1 LQILGI
7 LFDKD
12 GTLLDFQQT
21 WMPAYEAAVEALC
34 DWADDGAL
42 RSRCLAAGGKDPDG
56 DGVDPASL
64 LAAGA
69 NDELAGVWA
78 GLSGLPD
85 TAEVAGRLIRV
96 MEFRA
101 AENPVPLVDI
111 AGLFGRLAGRGLRLG
126 VATMDA
132 EWVAR
137 RNLAQLAADGFVSYI
152 AGYDS
157 GYPVKPA
164 PEMVHGF
171 CHAVT
176 LPPDRVMVVGDS
188 PLDLEMARAAGAG
201 RVVGVRSGVAD
212 EAALAPLADSV
223 IDNVGDIEGQLQDS

>member
-1 LQILGI
+1 ML
-7 LFDKD
+7 
-12 GTLLDFQQT
+12 T
-21 WMPAYEAAVEALC
+21 
-34 DWADDGAL
+34 
-42 RSRCLAAGGKDPDG
+42 
-56 DGVDPASL
+56 
-64 LAAGA
+64 
-69 NDELAGVWA
+69 
-78 GLSGLPD
+78 
-85 TAEVAGRLIRV
+85 
-96 MEFRA
+96 
-101 AENPVPLVDI
+101 ENPVPLVDI

>member
-1 LQILGI
+1 MQILGI

-78 GLSGLPD
+78 GLSGL
-85 TAEVAGRLIRV
+85 
-96 MEFRA
+96 
-101 AENPVPLVDI
+101 
-111 AGLFGRLAGRGLRLG
+111 
-126 VATMDA
+126 
-132 EWVAR
+132 
-137 RNLAQLAADGFVSYI
+137 S
-152 AGYDS
+152 
-157 GYPVKPA
+157 
-164 PEMVHGF
+164 
-171 CHAVT
+171 
-176 LPPDRVMVVGDS
+176 
-188 PLDLEMARAAGAG
+188 
-201 RVVGVRSGVAD
+201 VRSLS
-212 EAALAPLADSV
+212 AAYLSMASL
-223 IDNVGDIEGQLQDS
+223 